1 VNIPPNA
8 ISDQRYVDLIK
19 TGFARLNFSQFGEDA
34 VLRPFI
40 DQRRDGFY
48 VDVGCHHPFRYSN
61 TALLS
66 YFYNW
71 SGINIDP
78 DERAINALKAARP
91 SDTCLNLA
99 VGGTPGQASITLFE
113 DGAVNSL
120 DPMMN
125 ERHKARFEM
134 REERIVEVRTLA
146 QILDEYL
153 PRDRAIDLLDVDAE
167 GLDQQILESNNWNK
181 YRPEFIIVECHGFN
195 LNEPQA
201 NPTFSFLRQ
210 RDYSLVSHC
219 FNTSIF
225 RRR

>member
-1 VNIPPNA
+1 
-8 ISDQRYVDLIK
+8 
-19 TGFARLNFSQFGEDA
+19 
-34 VLRPFI
+34 
-40 DQRRDGFY
+40 
-48 VDVGCHHPFRYSN
+48 
-61 TALLS
+61 
-66 YFYNW
+66 
-71 SGINIDP
+71 
-78 DERAINALKAARP
+78 
-91 SDTCLNLA
+91 
-99 VGGTPGQASITLFE
+99 
-113 DGAVNSL
+113 
-120 DPMMN
+120 MN